1 MILLRLQSKLPL
13 SILVHAKLRKE
24 IDGLIAPRFVRGVLL
39 EDFRDVFP
47 KNSGVVPI

>member
-13 SILVHAKLRKE
+13 GILVHAKLRKE

-39 EDFRDVFP
+39 EDFHDVFP